1 MENNLKIEGYEL
13 LSQKVYQVLKIEIIK
28 GSLKPRT
35 KLLEGKIA
43 EQMGVSR
50 TPVREALKQLAVE
63 GFVKTNPN
71 LGVVVVEFSLEDIRE
86 VLRIRKVLEGLAT
99 SIAAKKI
106 NKAEIKKL
114 EKIIEQMSIS
124 INNNDLL
131 AYSDLN
137 GEFHNL
143 ILKICGNK
151 RLTKICVNLSSSE
164 HRFKIRS
171 LRGNLERLK
180 YSLKE
185 HQEIVKALK
194 KGDSIQAERLS
205 QLHLD
210 SILKNILAY
219 GGKEED
225 KNKNAQ
231 NQSQSD

>member
-1 MENNLKIEGYEL
+1 MENILKIEGYEL
-13 LSQKVYQVLKIEIIK
+13 LSQKVYRALKMEIIK
-28 GSLKPRT
+28 GSLKPGT
-35 KLLEGKIA
+35 KPSEGKIA
-43 EQMGVSR
+43 EQLGVSR

-86 VLRIRKVLEGLAT
+86 VLQVRKVLEGLAT

-143 ILKICGNK
+143 ILKVCGNK

-219 GGKEED
+219 EGKEED

>member
-143 ILKICGNK
+143 ILKVCGNK
-151 RLTKICVNLSSSE
+151 CLIKICVNLSSSE

-171 LRGNLERLK
+171 LRSNLGRLK

>member
-1 MENNLKIEGYEL
+1 MNELFKINDYEL
-13 LSQKVYQVLKIEIIK
+13 LNQKVYRILKVRIIK
-28 GSLKPRT
+28 EDLEPGE
-35 KLLEGKIA
+35 KLLENKIA
-43 EQMGVSR
+43 EQLGVSR

-86 VLRIRKVLEGLAT
+86 VLQIRKVLEGLAT

-143 ILKICGNK
+143 ILKVCGNK
-151 RLTKICVNLSSSE
+151 RLIKICVNLSSSE

-171 LRGNLERLK
+171 LRGNPGRLK
-180 YSLKE
+180 HSLKE

-194 KGDSIQAERLS
+194 KGDSIQAESLS

-219 GGKEED
+219 EGNEED